1 MFYICIYIETH
12 IDMYCTIVL
21 VNWLIA
27 KCNEHSFTLIQAHS
41 FTHTP
46 AYTQTGLQSINQ
58 KMSPTRNLSNYFMSA
73 VSLVLSLALS
83 LSPSLLLLSKNSTVY
98 YF

>member
-1 MFYICIYIETH
+1 
-12 IDMYCTIVL
+12 MYCTIVL

-41 FTHTP
+41 FTHTHP
-46 AYTQTGLQSINQ
+46 HTHRDRPTIDQSKNVAHKKSQ
-58 KMSPTRNLSNYFMSA
+58 QLLY
-73 VSLVLSLALS
+73 VSCVARALFLS
-83 LSPSLLLLSKNSTVY
+83 LSLSSLLLLSKNSSVY

>member
-1 MFYICIYIETH
+1 MYIHRNTH
-12 IDMYCTIVL
+12 RHVL
-21 VNWLIA
+21 HNRFSQLAHCQVQRAFIHTNSS
-27 KCNEHSFTLIQAHS
+27 SFIH
-41 FTHTP
+41 THTRIH
-46 AYTQTGLQSINQ
+46 TQTGLQSINQ

>member
-1 MFYICIYIETH
+1 
-12 IDMYCTIVL
+12 MYCTIVL

-41 FTHTP
+41 FTHTDRP
-46 AYTQTGLQSINQ
+46 TIDQSKNVAHKKSQ
-58 KMSPTRNLSNYFMSA
+58 QLLY
-73 VSLVLSLALS
+73 VSCVARALFLS
-83 LSPSLLLLSKNSTVY
+83 LSLSSLLLLSKNSSVY

>member
-1 MFYICIYIETH
+1 MYVYTYIETH

-27 KCNEHSFTLIQAHS
+27 KCNKHSFTLIQAHS

-73 VSLVLSLALS
+73 VSLVLSLSVSRSLTLS
-83 LSPSLLLLSKNSTVY
+83 LSFSAV
-98 YF
+98 